1 MDQNSKSYVLALV
14 YKHVKDSEEY
24 TSYVAPYTVRR
35 KRRRPPTDQPPTNDS
50 YVPLWVGAWRDGKE
64 TVWVGGHLRRKA
76 LYARLL
82 SALKR
87 TTKFE
92 DLTLI

>member
-1 MDQNSKSYVLALV
+1 MDQNSKSLVLALV
-14 YKHVKDSEEY
+14 YKHVKDGEEY

-35 KRRRPPTDQPPTNDS
+35 KRRRPPIDDR
-50 YVPLWVGAWRDGKE
+50 YVPLTWRDGKE

-76 LYARLL
+76 LYAHLL

-92 DLTLI
+92 DLTATT